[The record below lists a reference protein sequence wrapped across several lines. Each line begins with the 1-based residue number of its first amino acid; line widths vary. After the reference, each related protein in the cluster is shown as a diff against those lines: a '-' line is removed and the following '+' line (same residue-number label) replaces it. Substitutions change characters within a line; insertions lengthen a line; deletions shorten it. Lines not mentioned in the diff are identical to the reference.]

1 MCWAQITQD
10 LSTKWKLINSNFA
23 KIQKINLSLVDL
35 YFDPEDMST
44 IMQTTVTEVLWP
56 LESLNLK

>member
-10 LSTKWKLINSNFA
+10 LSTKWKLINSNLA
-23 KIQKINLSLVDL
+23 KIQKINLRLVDL

>member
-1 MCWAQITQD
+1 MCSAQITQD
-10 LSTKWKLINSNFA
+10 LSTKLKLINSNKA
-23 KIQKINLSLVDL
+23 KIQKMNSSLVNL

-44 IMQTTVTEVLWP
+44 VMQTTVTEVFWP